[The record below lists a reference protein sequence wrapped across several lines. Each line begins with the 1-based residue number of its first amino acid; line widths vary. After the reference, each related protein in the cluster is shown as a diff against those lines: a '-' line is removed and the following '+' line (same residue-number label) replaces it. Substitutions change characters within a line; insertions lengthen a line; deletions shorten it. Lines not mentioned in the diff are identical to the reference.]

1 MEKIWIKRLE
11 EDFSFYEK
19 EITGKYFDLIKNK
32 KRMPVE
38 RILASAE
45 KNKSYDIYHS
55 TTIEGYQI
63 TEKEVENVLLGKIPL
78 KGKESDSLR
87 NKLAI
92 LGHSLAFDF
101 VIKMVKKHFDKIRIS
116 EELILDIYFQLFKP
130 SADAEIL
137 DKFSL
142 TGYRKVPVYIRG
154 SRFVPPAYEKLA
166 DLMKSFIQQSNL
178 IKQPIIKAIL
188 CHYFLVTIHPFIDGN
203 GRSARLLM
211 NCILAGNG
219 YKWIT
224 ISANEREK
232 YFESLKIGQL
242 ENNIL
247 PFADFIL
254 SFYAP
259 R

>member
-11 EDFSFYEK
+11 EDFFSYED
-19 EITGKYFDLIKNK
+19 EISRKYLDRLKKHKKLSLETVLIN
-32 KRMPVE
+32 
-38 RILASAE
+38 AE

-63 TEKEVENVLLGKIPL
+63 TEKEVEGVLLGKIPL
-78 KGKESDSLR
+78 KGPESESLKNR
-87 NKLAI
+87 LAI
-92 LGHSLAFDF
+92 LGHSVAFDF
-101 VIKMVKKHFDKIRIS
+101 VIKAIKNKFNNIKIEEEMV
-116 EELILDIYFQLFKP
+116 LDIYSQLFKP
-130 SADAEIL
+130 SADAGII
-137 DKFSL
+137 DKFAL
-142 TGYRKVPVYIRG
+142 AGYRKVPVYIRG

-166 DLMKSFIQQSNL
+166 DLMATFVKQMKG
-178 IKQPIIKAIL
+178 IKHPIIKAIL
-188 CHYFLVTIHPFIDGN
+188 GHYFLVTIHPFIDGN
-203 GRSARLLM
+203 GRCARLLM
-211 NCILAGNG
+211 NYILAGNG

-254 SFYAP
+254 SF
-259 R
+259 